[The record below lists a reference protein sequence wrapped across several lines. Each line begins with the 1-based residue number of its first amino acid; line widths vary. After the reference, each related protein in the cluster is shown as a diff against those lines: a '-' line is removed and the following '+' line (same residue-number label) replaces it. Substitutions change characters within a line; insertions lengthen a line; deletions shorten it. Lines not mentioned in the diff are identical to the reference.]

1 MYRAVD
7 WGRHLPGVSMSQ
19 HRAAPPGAHAT
30 LARTALFTLL
40 VPALLAARPAE
51 LAAQRRG
58 TITGVVTAAES
69 GQPVAGARVTV
80 RGRRDP
86 ALSDSGGRY
95 RLADVPPGTLIL
107 QVRAIGHADATR
119 IVELAPG
126 ATTAVDVALAGA
138 TQLGEV
144 VVTGRQSDM
153 PTRFAD
159 FEHRRKSGR
168 GQYLAR
174 EQIEK
179 ANAMNVPNLL
189 RNMRGVRLECSG
201 ITCMVRMARS
211 TGVDCPPEYWV
222 DGRPSPHFGPTMPIS
237 DLEGVEVYTGP
248 SEAPAEFLSG
258 NAACGIIVL
267 WTKSSP

>member
-1 MYRAVD
+1 MS
-7 WGRHLPGVSMSQ
+7 HLATNPARVA
-19 HRAAPPGAHAT
+19 RAT
-30 LARTALFTLL
+30 LARTAMLALAI
-40 VPALLAARPAE
+40 PALLAASPDA
-51 LAAQRRG
+51 LGAQQRG
-58 TITGVVTAAES
+58 TIAGVVSVAES

-80 RGRRDP
+80 RGRKAP
-86 ALSDSGGRY
+86 ALSDSAGRY
-95 RLADVPPGTLIL
+95 RLTDVPPGTLIL

-119 IVELAPG
+119 IVEVAPG
-126 ATTAVDVALAGA
+126 AAVNVDVALAGA

-144 VVTGRQSDM
+144 VVTGRQPEM
-153 PTRFAD
+153 PTRFAE
-159 FEHRRKSGR
+159 FEYRRKNGR

-174 EQIEK
+174 EEIEK

-222 DGRPSPHFGPTMPIS
+222 DGRPSPHFGPTMPVG
-237 DLEGVEVYTGP
+237 DLQAVEVYTGP

-267 WTKSSP
+267 WTKSTP

>member
-1 MYRAVD
+1 MPHHAAA
-7 WGRHLPGVSMSQ
+7 PA
-19 HRAAPPGAHAT
+19 RAARAQLTRSIVLAIVAAAIPAT
-30 LARTALFTLL
+30 LPAALG
-40 VPALLAARPAE
+40 
-51 LAAQRRG
+51 AQQRG
-58 TITGVVTAAES
+58 TIAGVVSVAES

-80 RGRRDP
+80 RGRRAP
-86 ALSDSGGRY
+86 ALSDSAGHY
-95 RLADVPPGTLIL
+95 RLTEVPPGTLVL

-119 IVELAPG
+119 IVEVAPG
-126 ATTAVDVALAGA
+126 ASVSVDVALVGA

-144 VVTGRQSDM
+144 VVTGRQPEL
-153 PTRFAD
+153 PTRFAE
-159 FEHRRKSGR
+159 FEYRRKNGR

-174 EQIEK
+174 EEIEK

-201 ITCMVRMARS
+201 ITCSVRMARS

-222 DGRPSPHFGPTMPIS
+222 DGRPSPHFGPTMPVG
-237 DLEGVEVYTGP
+237 DLQAVEVYTGP

-267 WTKSSP
+267 WTKSTP